1 MAPDDVA
8 PDDVS
13 LGDTSS
19 HDMSLDDMSPYG
31 PCDKGLWA
39 LHFEWAKRL
48 KTRGPL
54 VDLVYKDLILWKFGL
69 KGIHLFIFQK
79 SEEKILSKFSLEN
92 SSTPLEIQPWISFSK
107 S

>member
-1 MAPDDVA
+1 MCHFIENDDVA

-19 HDMSLDDMSPYG
+19 HDMSLDDMSPFG
-31 PCDKGLWA
+31 PCDIRLWA

-54 VDLVYKDLILWKFGL
+54 VDLVYKDVIL
-69 KGIHLFIFQK
+69 
-79 SEEKILSKFSLEN
+79 
-92 SSTPLEIQPWISFSK
+92 
-107 S
+107 